1 MSRLLIKSFSNS
13 NYFKIVKT
21 NEIMIII
28 IRLLISIKEYINHSI
43 SILRDYTTN
52 VFIKLLIR
60 NTFFEKGLT

>member
-1 MSRLLIKSFSNS
+1 MSKLLIKSSSNS
-13 NYFKIVKT
+13 NYFKIINT

-28 IRLLISIKEYINHSI
+28 IRLVISIKEYINHTI

>member
-1 MSRLLIKSFSNS
+1 MSKLLIKSFSNS
-13 NYFKIVKT
+13 NYFKIINT

-28 IRLLISIKEYINHSI
+28 IRLVISIKEYINHTI

>member
-1 MSRLLIKSFSNS
+1 MSKLLIKSFSNS

-60 NTFFEKGLT
+60 NTFFEKVLT

>member
-1 MSRLLIKSFSNS
+1 MSKLLIKSFSNS

>member
-1 MSRLLIKSFSNS
+1 MSKLLIKSFSNS

-28 IRLLISIKEYINHSI
+28 IRLLISIKEYINHLI